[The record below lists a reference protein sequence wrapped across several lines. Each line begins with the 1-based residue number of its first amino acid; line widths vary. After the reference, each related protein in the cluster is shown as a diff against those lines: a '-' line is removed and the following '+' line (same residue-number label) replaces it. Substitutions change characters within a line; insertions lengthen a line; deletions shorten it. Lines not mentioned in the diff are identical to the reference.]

1 MVNDMADNVLDVIG
15 LSCPGPLVETRKKIK
30 RMESG
35 QTLEIRGTHAPSKKE
50 VPEMLEEQGH
60 EVLSIEQEGDVWII
74 TVRKV

>member
-1 MVNDMADNVLDVIG
+1 MADIVLDVTG

-35 QTLEIRGTHAPSKKE
+35 QTLEIRGTHAPSKRE
-50 VPEMLEEQGH
+50 VPEMLEDQGH
-60 EVLSIEQEGDVWII
+60 EVMFIGQEDNIWII